1 MTQHKNDI
9 DLTGVTE
16 TVSPKKSWSYKKRPR
31 FRIKLPQSRR
41 SILLVGGT
49 VLAAMVMAWIVT
61 TLIVYSKDL
70 PSIERVYNIKPRL
83 LTRLYDRNGEQF
95 YEYFT
100 ERRVW
105 TPFEKIPENM
115 IQALLASED
124 RGFNDH
130 WGVEWT
136 AIVRGVIIQ
145 PLRGQRPQGGSTI
158 TQQLARQLFLTRE
171 RTISRKVKEW
181 MTAVRLERQYAKDE
195 IIEMYLN
202 QNYYGA
208 GAYGVQAAAQG
219 YFGKNVDDLKVEES
233 AVLIGLLPA
242 PSRYSPRNNEE
253 LSRQRR
259 NVVLRGMVAVGD
271 LDKAT
276 YDSLAAQPIQLNA
289 GQSERKVG
297 DYFAEE
303 VRQYIGKK
311 YGEDTLYSE
320 GLRIYT
326 TIDTSL
332 QRQAEEIIRD
342 HLDSLRAAAQK
353 RHAPD
358 DPKYTIPVF
367 DTTLGETV
375 RVHKKLQAAL
385 VSIDNATGGVLA
397 MVGGYDFSE
406 SEFNRATR
414 ALRQPGSAFKPFIL
428 TTAVEEGF
436 LPRDTIYDSPIVLN
450 IPGFGEWSPNNFD
463 QKFKGPIS
471 IRQGFQESRNLVSI
485 KLLLNLDPRQVAFY
499 AKRMGITTPL
509 TPVPSLAIGS
519 SEVIPIDLAGAYS
532 VFPNGGI
539 RTQPTL
545 IKKITDRFGGV
556 IEDNTTPVRE
566 EVLSAQN
573 SYVVLHVLE
582 SVMRGNGTGAGARRR
597 GFTRPAAGKTGTS
610 NEYMDNWY
618 AGFTPQITT
627 VVWVGYD
634 MKTPIGGYH
643 TGTGAATALPIWTE
657 YMKVACDSLPPI
669 DFVQPPSVFT
679 YTACDESFFKAT
691 EDCPGTHEEVVLRKE
706 DAETEC
712 PIHGKD
718 RKSRRRRL

>member
-1 MTQHKNDI
+1 MAKRKNDI
-9 DLTGVTE
+9 DLTDVTE
-16 TVSPKKSWSYKKRPR
+16 TISTPKRGWSYKRPR
-31 FRIKLPQSRR
+31 FRLRLPATHRSRL
-41 SILLVGGT
+41 ILGGAI
-49 VLAAMVMAWIVT
+49 VAAMFMAWIVT

-83 LTRLYDRNGEQF
+83 VTRLYDRNNDPF
-95 YEYFT
+95 YDFYT

-105 TPFEKIPENM
+105 TPFEKIPKNL
-115 IQALLASED
+115 IQALIASED
-124 RGFNDH
+124 RGFYEH

-158 TQQLARQLFLTRE
+158 TQQLARQLFLTRD
-171 RTISRKVKEW
+171 RTIARKVKEW
-181 MTAVRLERQYAKDE
+181 MTAVRLERRYAKDE

-208 GAYGVQAAAQG
+208 GAYGVQAAAQT
-219 YFGKNVDDLKVEES
+219 YFGKNIEDLKVEES
-233 AVLIGLLPA
+233 AVLVGLLPA
-242 PSRYSPRNNEE
+242 PSRYSPRANEE

-259 NVVLRGMVAVGD
+259 NVVLRAMVAVGY
-271 LDKAT
+271 LDEEM
-276 YDSLAAQPIQLNA
+276 YDSLAAQPIVLNS
-289 GQSERKVG
+289 GQSERHVG

-303 VRQYIGKK
+303 VRRYIGTK
-311 YGEDTLYSE
+311 YGEDTLYTE
-320 GLRIYT
+320 GLQIYT
-326 TIDTSL
+326 TIDTAL
-332 QRQAEEIIRD
+332 QRYAEQIVRD
-342 HLDSLRAAAQK
+342 HLDSLRAAAEA
-353 RHAPD
+353 RHSPN
-358 DPKYTIPVF
+358 DPVYTIPVY
-367 DTTLGETV
+367 DTALGETV

-385 VSIDNATGGVLA
+385 IAIDNATGGVLA
-397 MVGGYDFSE
+397 MVGGYDFGE
-406 SEFNRATR
+406 SEFNRATQ
-414 ALRQPGSAFKPFIL
+414 ALRQPGSAFKPFVL
-428 TTAVEEGF
+428 TTAIEEGF

-471 IRQGFQESRNLVSI
+471 IRQGIQESRNLVSI
-485 KLLLNLDPRQVAFY
+485 KLLLNLDPHQVAFY

-509 TPVPSLAIGS
+509 APVPSLAIGS

-545 IKKITDRFGGV
+545 IKKVTDRFGGI
-556 IEDNTTPVRE
+556 IEDNSTPVRE

-573 SYVVLHVLE
+573 AYVVLHVLK
-582 SVMRGNGTGAGARRR
+582 SVMQGKGTGAGARRR

-610 NEYMDNWY
+610 NEYMDNWF

-634 MKTPIGGYH
+634 LKTPIGGYH

-657 YMKVACDSLPPI
+657 FMKVACDSLPPI
-669 DFVQPPSVFT
+669 DFAQPSGVYL
-679 YTACDESFFKAT
+679 YTACNDSYLRAT
-691 EDCPGTHEEVVLRKE
+691 NACPGTHEEVTLKE
-706 DAETEC
+706 SDTLDVC
-712 PIHGKD
+712 PIHGGD
-718 RKSRRRRL
+718 RKAKRRRL